1 MVLNTKTI
9 DDVFNKDAYKE
20 FNKNNKNIFQEAK
33 NWKRN
38 LRPKE
43 RENLRPKKTIA
54 KRAKLRK
61 QRLNEIKRKE
71 QNINNELL
79 KYYFT
84 KYQSPSNIYKELIN
98 RESITNEFQIN
109 LTEAKLAKLK
119 VIIENTPKKEE
130 DKMKENNKVTD
141 NV

>member
-1 MVLNTKTI
+1 MVLNTKAI

>member
-1 MVLNTKTI
+1 MCLTKMHI
-9 DDVFNKDAYKE
+9 KSLIKII
-20 FNKNNKNIFQEAK
+20 KIFFKKQKIIRE
-33 NWKRN
+33 N

>member
-1 MVLNTKTI
+1 MCLTKMHI
-9 DDVFNKDAYKE
+9 KSLIKII
-20 FNKNNKNIFQEAK
+20 KIFFKKQKIE
-33 NWKRN
+33 REN

-98 RESITNEFQIN
+98 RESITNEFPIN

>member
-1 MVLNTKTI
+1 MHIKSLIKI
-9 DDVFNKDAYKE
+9 IK
-20 FNKNNKNIFQEAK
+20 IFFKKQKIIRE
-33 NWKRN
+33 N

>member
-1 MVLNTKTI
+1 MCLTKMHI
-9 DDVFNKDAYKE
+9 KSLIKII
-20 FNKNNKNIFQEAK
+20 KIFFKKQKIE
-33 NWKRN
+33 REN

-71 QNINNELL
+71 QNIKLL